1 MKPIKAWHF
10 VTKDRRLRYG
20 DNRYVRAGM
29 VQEMA
34 GDGAPLLCERGM
46 HASTSLLDALRCAPG
61 PIVCRVEIWGDV
73 ALGDDKL
80 CGRFR
85 RVLWTVDATVVLH
98 EFACWCAERALRR
111 AKVTDK
117 RCWGAIEAKRA
128 WLRGE
133 ISSSELDAARAA
145 AMDAARA
152 AASAAAWVAARAA
165 AWAAAWVAAW
175 AAAWAA
181 ALDAAWDAERKAQD
195 RHLVCMLRDA
205 RRTA

>member
-10 VTKDRRLRYG
+10 VTADRRLGYDDGRQ
-20 DNRYVRAGM
+20 VRAGRVYAM
-29 VQEMA
+29 RPAVDDYGVA
-34 GDGAPLLCERGM
+34 YDYPHLCRAGM
-46 HASTSLLDALRCAPG
+46 HGSTDLLDALRYAPG

-85 RVLWTVDATVVLH
+85 RVLWTVNADTILH

-133 ISSSELDAARAA
+133 IGDSELD
-145 AMDAARA
+145 
-152 AASAAAWVAARAA
+152 
-165 AWAAAWVAAW
+165 AAW

-181 ALDAAWDAERKAQD
+181 ARDAARDAARAAERKAQG
-195 RHLVCMLRDA
+195 RKLVRMLRDA